1 MSSSSSI
8 LNNPSASTALLALN
22 ATAQSMNMFENQIST
37 GLAIGG
43 ASDNASYWSIATNMT
58 SETSDL
64 TSVSGALSQSASML
78 STTTNAL
85 QAAISVV
92 DKISQDLTTASDT
105 NAASSMAEIQSDI
118 TAQQQN
124 LLSIGN
130 SATFNGVNLLTNS
143 TTTVAG
149 VTSNLGTANFAASYN
164 STGGTSAVS
173 FISVTSSFTSFT
185 APGTELFA
193 HGATSPTSATGGI
206 LGTVGAQSGSS
217 ILGMNI
223 SALVAGSTQIGGML
237 ADVQT
242 VLNALTT
249 AASTIGSTQTNVT
262 DQQTFIS
269 NLTTSLTNGVG
280 SLVDAD
286 MNLASTKIA
295 ALQVQQQLGVQALSI
310 ANSNT
315 QLILKLFGQ

>member
-22 ATAQSMNMFENQIST
+22 ATAQTMNMFENQIST

-43 ASDNASYWSIATNMT
+43 ASDNAAYWSIATNMT
-58 SETSDL
+58 SETNDL
-64 TSVSGALSQSASML
+64 ASVSGALSQTASML

-92 DKISQDLTTASDT
+92 DKISADLTTASDT

-130 SATFNGVNLLTNS
+130 SATFNGVNMLTNS
-143 TTTVAG
+143 TTSETGA
-149 VTSNLGTANFAASYN
+149 TAALNTANFAASYD

-173 FISVTSSFTSFT
+173 FISISTKFTNMT
-185 APGTELFA
+185 NPGTELFA
-193 HGATSPTSATGGI
+193 SGATTPASATGGI
-206 LGTVGAQSGSS
+206 LGTNGANSSTSILAMDISGMTAGSS
-217 ILGMNI
+217 GIANL
-223 SALVAGSTQIGGML
+223 L
-237 ADVQT
+237 ADTQT

-249 AASTIGSTQTNVT
+249 AASTIGSNQTNVT

-269 NLTTSLTNGVG
+269 NLSTSLTNGVG